1 MLNEDKTVCHCC
13 HFLMT
18 ILSIISIT
26 TREITHSKNET
37 ILTHAS
43 QKHIDKMVETAM
55 KKGDIPGLAILII
68 KDNKI
73 FLNKGYGYANIEK
86 SKGKPTLNLKL
97 HPILKLLQVMQFYN

>member
-1 MLNEDKTVCHCC
+1 MKIKLFVIVVI
-13 HFLMT
+13 FLMT

-26 TREITHSKNET
+26 TREIAHSKNKT

-86 SKGKPTLNLKL
+86 KAKVTHILNLKL